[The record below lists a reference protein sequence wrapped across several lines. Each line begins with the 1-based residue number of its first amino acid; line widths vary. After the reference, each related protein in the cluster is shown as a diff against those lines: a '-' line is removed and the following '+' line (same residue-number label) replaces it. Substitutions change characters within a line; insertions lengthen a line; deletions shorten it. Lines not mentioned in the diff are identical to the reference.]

1 MNYQN
6 LHGAIPIITFFVAMI
21 NMLILFCYLEKK
33 KKSPKKQIIYIGT
46 TSAAIILI
54 GILIQTFHISPKID
68 AYYESIEEK
77 AATGYNIYVN
87 GIQTEIENI
96 DIKKYQN
103 IEINENAKKIIITV
117 GA

>member
-1 MNYQN
+1 M
-6 LHGAIPIITFFVAMI
+6 G
-21 NMLILFCYLEKK
+21 
-33 KKSPKKQIIYIGT
+33 
-46 TSAAIILI
+46 
-54 GILIQTFHISPKID
+54 
-68 AYYESIEEK
+68 
-77 AATGYNIYVN
+77 YVN